1 MSEDKEMLTKE
12 EKEEKDFIKQKND
25 LLDLINDGY
34 VNVPMF
40 NHVFGNL
47 YDEDEINDQLSFCTE
62 YIFTQ
67 DFKYD
72 DDTPIIDMI
81 KNAIKKAIE
90 IKKANKSMCSV
101 MFKKHKSTR
110 KYKYKNKK
118 RSQKKSGVQKKKSL
132 RKSSTKKS
140 LSKTK
145 KSLKKSKV
153 AKSLK
158 KSLKK
163 KL

>member
-1 MSEDKEMLTKE
+1 MSDGEEMLTKE
-12 EKEEKDFIKQKND
+12 DKEEKDFIKQKND

-90 IKKANKSMCSV
+90 IKENKSMCSV

-118 RSQKKSGVQKKKSL
+118 KSQKKSGVQKKKSL